1 MGPTVITSKVLKFN
15 EAGVLPTNAAVA
27 ANDGATIT
35 ADKND
40 ELMLVMLENSS
51 ATTTLTAQIWAG
63 AGIQSVADLE
73 ITVAPSAKMGIV
85 IESGRFKNSSG
96 EIVVC
101 DKNTANT
108 VLKVGCVVLP

>member
-1 MGPTVITSKVLKFN
+1 MAATVITNKVLEFN
-15 EAGVLPTNAAVA
+15 EAGVLPTNSAVT
-27 ANDGATIT
+27 ANDGAAIT

-51 ATTTLTAQIWAG
+51 ATTTLTAVIKAG

-73 ITVAPSAKMGIV
+73 ITVVPSAKMGIV
-85 IESGRFKNSSG
+85 VESGRFKNSAG
-96 EIVVC
+96 KIVVC
-101 DKNTANT
+101 DKNTANE